1 MIVSSLRETEEIII
15 ILCDQDIERIK
26 KGLALTANKDVI
38 EIPASIHIGYGP
50 SEEDNLK
57 QINDASGKPIETSL
71 VIDGKIVPKN

>member
-1 MIVSSLRETEEIII
+1 MIVTSLRDTKEIIV
-15 ILCDQDIERIK
+15 ILCDRDIERIK
-26 KGLALTANKDVI
+26 TGLALTADKDVV

-50 SEEDNLK
+50 SEADNLK